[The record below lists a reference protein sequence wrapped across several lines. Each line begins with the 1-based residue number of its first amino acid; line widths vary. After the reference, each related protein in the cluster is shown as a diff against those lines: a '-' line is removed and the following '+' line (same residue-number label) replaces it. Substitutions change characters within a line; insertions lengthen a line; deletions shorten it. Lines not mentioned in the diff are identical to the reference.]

1 METSVEVQW
10 QPLDYLFDGWEIS
23 FIPKVRLSLEGHTSF
38 DSAPAVA
45 SGVTTLRFW
54 NLVAFVD
61 FNICRIVFP
70 QQ

>member
-38 DSAPAVA
+38 DSASAVA
-45 SGVTTLRFW
+45 FGLTTQRFW
-54 NLVAFVD
+54 NLVAFSD
-61 FNICRIVFP
+61 FSVHRVVF
-70 QQ
+70 

>member
-45 SGVTTLRFW
+45 LGVTTQRFW

-61 FNICRIVFP
+61 FTIHRIVF
-70 QQ
+70 QQQ